1 VDGVNSLGD
10 YLRARRELVR
20 PEDVGLVP
28 GGRRRVPGLRRE
40 ELALLAGI
48 SSDYYLRLEQGRDH
62 SPSAQVVDALA
73 RALQLDAD
81 ASSYLHELARPRP
94 RRAPRPRAERVP
106 AGIAQLLD
114 SLPIPAFVQGRY
126 MDILASNAI
135 ARALSPSFTPG
146 VNVLRA
152 LFLNPADREL
162 HQDWERATN
171 DVVASMRVGIGPEAA
186 ADPHLAS
193 LVGELSLRSERFR
206 KLWARHDVKSRTGG
220 TSHLLHPIVGTLHLR
235 REKLS
240 INGTDGQILL
250 IYHAEPGSETA
261 QALALLGSYSAGETP
276 G

>member
-1 VDGVNSLGD
+1 VDGVNSLGE

-28 GGRRRVPGLRRE
+28 GARRRVPGLRRE

-62 SPSAQVVDALA
+62 SPSPQVVDSLA

-81 ASSYLHELARPRP
+81 ASTYLHELARPRP
-94 RRAPRPRAERVP
+94 RRAQRPRPERVP

-114 SLPIPAFVQGRY
+114 SLPMPAFVQGRY

-146 VNVLRA
+146 VNMLRA

-162 HQDWERATN
+162 HQDWERATAG
-171 DVVASMRVGIGPEAA
+171 VVASLRLGIGPEAA
-186 ADPHLAS
+186 DDPYLAS

-206 KLWARHDVKSRTGG
+206 KLWARHDVKRRGGG
-220 TSHLLHPIVGTLHLR
+220 TSHMLHPIVGTLHLR
-235 REKLS
+235 REKLG

-261 QALALLGSYSAGETP
+261 QALTLLGSYSAGEATA
-276 G
+276 